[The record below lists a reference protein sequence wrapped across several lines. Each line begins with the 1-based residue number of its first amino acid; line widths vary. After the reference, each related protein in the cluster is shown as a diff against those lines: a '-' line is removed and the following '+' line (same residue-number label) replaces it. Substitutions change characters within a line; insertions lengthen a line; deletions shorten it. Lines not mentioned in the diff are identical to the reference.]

1 LYSGKHEHA
10 FKHFSRKFGQLY
22 YGGISKLNNGKFGNA
37 SYNFNGYLH
46 FRQRPTSGKSNNN
59 ITRMIQLIL
68 ELLKSD
74 NFFGVSEI
82 VDVAKGKH
90 ELTDD
95 IKKVYNQKKR
105 KQWQKNGQ

>member
-1 LYSGKHEHA
+1 
-10 FKHFSRKFGQLY
+10 
-22 YGGISKLNNGKFGNA
+22 
-37 SYNFNGYLH
+37 
-46 FRQRPTSGKSNNN
+46 
-59 ITRMIQLIL
+59 MIQLIL

-95 IKKVYNQKKR
+95 IKKVYNQEKRRQWLKKER
-105 KQWQKNGQ
+105 LN